1 VSALACA
8 RAARAEDIGSGRL
21 LVGAVVSVVA
31 LATPGPGDATTQK
44 YLGLAQAELQAVT
57 AQANNISSEISGLQS
72 QLSALQET
80 QAELNRLISDL
91 QNP

>member
-1 VSALACA
+1 
-8 RAARAEDIGSGRL
+8 
-21 LVGAVVSVVA
+21 VSVVPFV
-31 LATPGPGDATTQK
+31 TPGVGDPTTQK

-57 AQANNISSEISGLQS
+57 TQANNISSEISGLQS

-80 QAELNRLISDL
+80 QAELNRLITDL